1 MGFKQLQYAFRS
13 NYVATLTLKLAA
25 TMNDSDFRLTQKYV
39 ATLIMTWL
47 IGTVLVLAA
56 SFQVSTL
63 PVLPITTA
71 YLDQL
76 RDAWGLYATAY
87 GVLFVTDGTIALLGV
102 MLCAWLRP
110 ASLLVSGMV
119 IALFV
124 LSGIF
129 GLLDDVAMVAAA
141 QVFRD
146 GSAMFSPEFAGAFLD
161 GVNLGTN
168 WVSAASIFPGGV
180 AALLIL
186 ASAREAGV
194 SLGWIRFTRM
204 LGYYQILLGFGCVFA
219 LLSQSAFALNLAV
232 TGAAI
237 LLPALCIP
245 WLLWTLRE
253 MKKTN
258 TRGLQTIVVDGLDH

>member
-1 MGFKQLQYAFRS
+1 
-13 NYVATLTLKLAA
+13 
-25 TMNDSDFRLTQKYV
+25 MNESDFRLTQKYV

-47 IGTVLVLAA
+47 IGTALVLAA

-76 RDAWGLYATAY
+76 HDAWSWYAAAY
-87 GVLFVTDGTIALLGV
+87 GVLVVTDGTIALLGV
-102 MLCAWLRP
+102 MLCTWLRP

-129 GLLDDVAMVAAA
+129 GLLGDVAMVAAA
-141 QVFRD
+141 QVFRN
-146 GSAMFSPEFAGAFLD
+146 GSAMFSPEFAGAFL
-161 GVNLGTN
+161 GGINLSTN
-168 WVSAASIFPGGV
+168 WVSAASIFPGGI

-186 ASAREAGV
+186 AAARKAGV
-194 SLGWIRFTRM
+194 GLRWIRFTRM
-204 LGYYQILLGFGCVFA
+204 LGFYQILLGLGCVFA
-219 LLSQSAFALNLAV
+219 LLSQNALALNLGV
-232 TGAAI
+232 IGAAI

-258 TRGLQTIVVDGLDH
+258 TRDLQPIGIDGLDH

>member
-1 MGFKQLQYAFRS
+1 
-13 NYVATLTLKLAA
+13 
-25 TMNDSDFRLTQKYV
+25 MNDSDFRLTQTYV
-39 ATLIMTWL
+39 AILIMTWV
-47 IGTVLVLAA
+47 IGTALVLAA

-76 RDAWGLYATAY
+76 RGAWGWYAAAY
-87 GVLFVTDGTIALLGV
+87 GVLFVTDGAIALLGV

-110 ASLLVSGMV
+110 TSLLVSGMV

-129 GLLDDVAMVAAA
+129 GLLGDVAMVAAA

-161 GVNLGTN
+161 GLNLITN
-168 WVSAASIFPGGV
+168 WVSAASIFPGGI

-186 ASAREAGV
+186 TAAREAGV
-194 SLGWIRFTRM
+194 GLRWIGFTRM
-204 LGYYQILLGFGCVFA
+204 LGYYQIALGLGCVFA
-219 LLSQSAFALNLAV
+219 LLSQNEFALNLAV

-253 MKKTN
+253 IKRTH
-258 TRGLQTIVVDGLDH
+258 TRDLQPIGIDGLNH